1 MGRETGDLEDDG
13 IETGV
18 RVRYRRTFLQ
28 SIGWLLDVPKDGV
41 VRDVPETVRWSGSFV
56 TVEWCNGYTT
66 RILRSN
72 IIPADR
78 WEPN

>member
-1 MGRETGDLEDDG
+1 MGREASDLKDDG

-41 VRDVPETVRWSGSFV
+41 VREVPDEVRRRGSFV

-66 RILRSN
+66 KILRAN

-78 WEPN
+78 WEAN

>member
-1 MGRETGDLEDDG
+1 MGRDPNDLTDDG
-13 IETGV
+13 IEVGV

-28 SIGWLLDVPKDGV
+28 SIGWLLDVPRDGI
-41 VRDVPETVRWSGSFV
+41 VREVPEGARRRGSFV
-56 TVEWCNGYTT
+56 TVEWCTGQRTK
-66 RILRSN
+66 ILRSN